1 MSSIAVTVKN
11 AAGKGLDELSIDTRH
26 LDDRVR
32 YRLIKEALVMNE
44 ANRRSGTHKTKSR
57 GEIAGSGQKPW
68 RQKGTGRA
76 RSGSRKSP
84 LWRGGGVIFGP
95 RPRDYSYSMNKKQRR
110 LALRSALF
118 SKFNDGEVLVLE
130 GLELAE
136 PSTKTLVKSLRSCG
150 ITGSCLIVTL
160 AHEPTLVLSGRNIP
174 RLQVAPLKDLNAFN
188 ALRAGTVVLLP
199 EAFEALKGDASPL
212 GPPREVDGDT
222 GEGES
227 EIKNTGL

>member
-1 MSSIAVTVKN
+1 M
-11 AAGKGLDELSIDTRH
+11 
-26 LDDRVR
+26 
-32 YRLIKEALVMNE
+32 
-44 ANRRSGTHKTKSR
+44 
-57 GEIAGSGQKPW
+57 
-68 RQKGTGRA
+68 
-76 RSGSRKSP
+76 
-84 LWRGGGVIFGP
+84 
-95 RPRDYSYSMNKKQRR
+95 
-110 LALRSALF
+110 
-118 SKFNDGEVLVLE
+118 LE

-174 RLQVAPLKDLNAFN
+174 RLQVAPLKDLNAFD
-188 ALRAGTVVLLP
+188 ALRAGTVILLP

-227 EIKNTGL
+227 ETNNTGR